1 MSSEEALRAGMR
13 VEHAL
18 QQFRAQVNRPETIFS
33 TDHWLLAKFEQLQT
47 LLTDPITADQA
58 QALEDVLYGRH
69 WMRDLFEWLRSP
81 PMPWVDFFVY
91 REEIKPLSGTSK
103 A

>member
-1 MSSEEALRAGMR
+1 LFPNYDQVMSSEEALRAGMR

-58 QALEDVLYGRH
+58 QALEDVVWSTL
-69 WMRDLFEWLRSP
+69 DARS
-81 PMPWVDFFVY
+81 
-91 REEIKPLSGTSK
+91 L
-103 A
+103 